1 MLHLKFL
8 QILLGFSILVTAILN
23 PDREYRIF
31 NFNKDMSKEEY
42 YVISQEVAAYE
53 DLVEEE
59 IKMMS
64 FDELT
69 PEEIIRRLVIIVD
82 RIDYDLDGYVTHEEL
97 EDWIIYSRRRYIRDH
112 MYYQWKIY
120 KPDERKDKIL
130 WTEYTA
136 MFYSDMDDYEKD
148 KSYGGSLSKLQ
159 MLKKDRRRW
168 TAADLDGDDAL
179 DKIEFTSFTFP
190 EEAEHME
197 DAIVLETMEDI
208 DKDGDG
214 KISLT
219 EYIGFMYRGNED
231 KELSEWVEN
240 EIKQFSL
247 HRDKDRDGFLSADE
261 VKTWVIH
268 PKAEDRAETESR
280 FLIYKVDTDGDHELT
295 KDEIL
300 EKSDIFVKFI
310 ATYYGDILTKRD
322 EF

>member
-1 MLHLKFL
+1 
-8 QILLGFSILVTAILN
+8 
-23 PDREYRIF
+23 
-31 NFNKDMSKEEY
+31 MSKEEY

-214 KISLT
+214 KISVT
-219 EYIGFMYRGNED
+219 EYIG
-231 KELSEWVEN
+231 KWIS
-240 EIKQFSL
+240 
-247 HRDKDRDGFLSADE
+247 
-261 VKTWVIH
+261 
-268 PKAEDRAETESR
+268 
-280 FLIYKVDTDGDHELT
+280 
-295 KDEIL
+295 
-300 EKSDIFVKFI
+300 FI
-310 ATYYGDILTKRD
+310 ALER
-322 EF
+322 

>member
-1 MLHLKFL
+1 
-8 QILLGFSILVTAILN
+8 
-23 PDREYRIF
+23 
-31 NFNKDMSKEEY
+31 MSKEEY
-42 YVISQEVAAYE
+42 YVISQENAAYE

-59 IKMMS
+59 IKIIGY
-64 FDELT
+64 DLT
-69 PEEIIRRLVIIVD
+69 PEEIIRRLGIIVD
-82 RIDYDLDGYVTHEEL
+82 RIDYDMDGYVTHEEL
-97 EDWIIYSRRRYIRDH
+97 KDWIIYTRRRYIRDY

-120 KPDERKDKIL
+120 NPDGRKDKIL

-136 MFYSDMDDYEKD
+136 MFYGDIDEYEKEKQD
-148 KSYGGSLSKLQ
+148 KWEESLLYLQ
-159 MLKKDRRRW
+159 ITRDRRRW

-179 DKIEFTSFTFP
+179 DIIEFTSFTFP
-190 EEAEHME
+190 QEREHM
-197 DAIVLETMEDI
+197 DDVMVLETIEDI

-214 KISLT
+214 KISLM
-219 EYIGFMYRGNED
+219 EYISFMYRGNED
-231 KELSEWVEN
+231 KEEVSEEVKN

-295 KDEIL
+295 IDEIL